1 MLLATFDLLPEG
13 EGCGHLLPAA
23 LDAVGVDAS
32 WAVWSDP
39 EVDWAAADL
48 VAIRS
53 TWDYHRRL
61 PAFLAWARRVERDGR
76 LLGGAAVVAWNADK
90 AYLVELAER
99 LPVVPTELVD
109 ADGLRTALVAGLE
122 RHGTVVLK
130 PRTGAGG
137 TGVVVAA
144 RSDDPRLSALTGDA
158 WLLQPLVPSVRTAGE
173 RSLFVLDGRVVSQV
187 DKLAAGDDDEVRVH
201 PHHGG
206 VARPVDPDP
215 AAVDLAER
223 TVALVAL
230 RQGAPVPYGRV
241 DLLEVDGTLC
251 VSEVEVIEPGLYLD
265 LVPGNATAFA
275 ATVVRALA
283 GSRARPGAVGPFAL
297 DGAEC

>member
-1 MLLATFDLLPEG
+1 MSTRPTVLLATFDLLPAG
-13 EGCGHLLPAA
+13 EGGGHLLPEALGAA
-23 LDAVGVDAS
+23 GVDAS

-39 EVDWAAADL
+39 AVDWAAADL
-48 VAIRS
+48 VAVRS

-61 PAFLAWARRVERDGR
+61 PAFLDWTRRVEADGH
-76 LLGGAAVVAWNADK
+76 LLGSAAVMAWNADK
-90 AYLVELAER
+90 SYLLDLAED

-109 ADGLRTALVAGLE
+109 APGLVPALEAGLA

-137 TGVVVAA
+137 TGVVVAS
-144 RSDDPRLSALTGDA
+144 RSDDPRLSALGGDA
-158 WLLQPLVPSVRTAGE
+158 WLLQPLVASVRTTGE

-187 DKLAAGDDDEVRVH
+187 DKVAAGEDDEVRVH
-201 PHHGG
+201 PRYGG
-206 VARPVDPDP
+206 VMRPVAPGP
-215 AAVDLAER
+215 AAVALAER
-223 TVALVAL
+223 TMAVVGERHGGPL
-230 RQGAPVPYGRV
+230 PYGRV
-241 DLLEVDGTLC
+241 DLLEVDGELC

-283 GSRARPGAVGPFAL
+283 AR
-297 DGAEC
+297 